1 MILMPI
7 IMLSPVWAVVL
18 FYFFPLSTA
27 LPLYIVI
34 LIAAAY
40 CNIVMFWSMRAKPK
54 TGIEAMIGKAAL
66 VIEDINPEGK
76 IEITGEM
83 WAATAGG
90 KRITAG
96 KPVKIL
102 KANGL
107 VLVVEALD
115 EYEKIPETQK
125 P

>member
-54 TGIEAMIGKAAL
+54 TGIEAMIGKEAL
-66 VIEDINPEGK
+66 VIEEINPEGK
-76 IEITGEM
+76 IEIAGEL
-83 WAATAGG
+83 WAATARG
-90 KRITAG
+90 KRITEG
-96 KPVKIL
+96 QPVKIL
-102 KANGL
+102 KADGL
-107 VLVVEALD
+107 VFVVEALD
-115 EYEKIPETQK
+115 EEG
-125 P
+125 